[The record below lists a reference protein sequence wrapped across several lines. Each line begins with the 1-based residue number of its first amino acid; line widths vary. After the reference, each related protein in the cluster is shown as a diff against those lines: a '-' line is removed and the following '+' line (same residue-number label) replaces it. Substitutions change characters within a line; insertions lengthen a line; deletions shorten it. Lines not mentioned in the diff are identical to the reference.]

1 MHLRKSKR
9 DIWNKNDRE
18 FTCQESWE
26 SKIRRFLLVFK
37 SNWYFR
43 THAASETQQT
53 NFLNLFDEFTDRNG
67 WQKLC
72 IKTSNKEVVFF
83 AEYLLSAE
91 KPNYDWNNREAQART
106 KKRIRNCLFNFCS
119 KVDHQFMV
127 QNRRKTA
134 ITTRLSTKLSEP
146 ARLMPPLHL
155 SVVQQ
160 VVLVPVPAAT
170 RLSSAQLVSTL
181 RTVNTT
187 EPAASVN
194 IF

>member
-1 MHLRKSKR
+1 
-9 DIWNKNDRE
+9 
-18 FTCQESWE
+18 
-26 SKIRRFLLVFK
+26 
-37 SNWYFR
+37 
-43 THAASETQQT
+43 
-53 NFLNLFDEFTDRNG
+53 
-67 WQKLC
+67 
-72 IKTSNKEVVFF
+72 
-83 AEYLLSAE
+83 LSAE

-194 IF
+194 IFTHEYPELFGTVLVAVLLSTVLQDAHS